1 MTNMFWNKWNNEFR
15 GYGEPNNNYNQNANH
30 QVSNN
35 SNSYN
40 SWSNNWNE
48 SKQQLDN
55 WGGWNYFE
63 NELKQEKK
71 PANPAKSF
79 DVNEFMSTDFYN
91 KNDMR
96 SDGSKTPRFDMDGTI
111 NTNFLQ
117 TTYSVKQEGL
127 HTTSNGT
134 HWKNGSENGKVKTR
148 VHNNA
153 IQAYDDQFGWSD
165 IYAVNINMVK
175 EMGSGKGAVYNSKMH
190 GTIADVYHQDGSTS
204 QAIFLDACGIAATKG
219 VIDKWVY
226 NQEKE
231 NETVSFK
238 VKRQGWDKNNF

>member
-1 MTNMFWNKWNNEFR
+1 MTNMFWNKWNEEFR
-15 GYGEPNNNYNQNANH
+15 GYGEQTNNYNQNANH

-48 SKQQLDN
+48 PKQQLDN

-63 NELKQEKK
+63 QQQKQQKS
-71 PANPAKSF
+71 PAKSF
-79 DVNEFMSTDFYN
+79 NVNEFMKTEFYN
-91 KNDMR
+91 GDDMR
-96 SDGSKTPRFDMDGTI
+96 VDGKKSNKFDMDGTI

-117 TTYSVKQEGL
+117 TTYSVNQEKL
-127 HTTSNGT
+127 HTTANGT

-190 GTIADVYHQDGSTS
+190 GTVADIYHDDGSVT
-204 QAIFLDACGIAATKG
+204 QGIFLDACGIAGSKS

>member
-1 MTNMFWNKWNNEFR
+1 MTNMFWNKFNNDMR
-15 GYGEPNNNYNQNANH
+15 GYGEPTNNYNQNSNH

-48 SKQQLDN
+48 PKQQLDN
-55 WGGWNYFE
+55 WGGWNYFN

-71 PANPAKSF
+71 PAKNFSM
-79 DVNEFMSTDFYN
+79 DEFMKTNFYN
-91 KNDMR
+91 GDDMR
-96 SDGSKTPRFDMDGTI
+96 VDGKKSNKFDMDGTI

-127 HTTSNGT
+127 HTTANGT

-153 IQAYDDQFGWSD
+153 IQAFDDEYGWSD

-175 EMGSGKGAVYNSKMH
+175 QMGNGKAAVYNSKMH
-190 GTIADVYHQDGSTS
+190 GTVADVYHEDGSVT
-204 QAIFLDACGIAATKG
+204 QGIFLDACGIAGSKS

-226 NQEKE
+226 NQEKD